1 MAYQANACGMV
12 PDVGFIS
19 PLTPLPIGIGR
30 DWSPHAAAT
39 DGQCSVLVICRYE
52 LGERRWTG
60 PDPPV

>member
-30 DWSPHAAAT
+30 DGCYTRRLQMGSARSWSYA
-39 DGQCSVLVICRYE
+39 DMS
-52 LGERRWTG
+52 
-60 PDPPV
+60 